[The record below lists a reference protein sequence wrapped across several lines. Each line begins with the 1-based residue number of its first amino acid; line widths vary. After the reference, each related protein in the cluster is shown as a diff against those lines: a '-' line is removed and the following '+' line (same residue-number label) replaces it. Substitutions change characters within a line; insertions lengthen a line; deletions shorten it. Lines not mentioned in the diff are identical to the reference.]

1 MVRCREDFHLPLA
14 AFVEMMENPEP
25 YTPGTINFWDD
36 DHISRMALEAHLD
49 PNTDAASR
57 NPVFMN
63 ASVQFISAAALGL
76 DRKKVLDLGCGPG
89 LYAQR
94 LTSQGAIV
102 TGLDI
107 SRNSIAYAKKEA
119 QRLGLDIDYRRMDFF
134 DMQFEAEFDLAM
146 QIYGEICVFS
156 AADRGRLL
164 DKVHAALRPGGLFIF
179 DVTTPLFEEQL
190 SGRSW
195 QALESGFWKP
205 YPHLVLEYGIEYEEG
220 MLHLDQ
226 YAIFDE
232 NGKMD
237 LCRIWTQ
244 HFDPQGIIDL
254 LAEHGFEV
262 LSLHGDLTGA
272 PLAETGWIG
281 IVARKTA

>member
-1 MVRCREDFHLPLA
+1 MVRHEDFRLPLA
-14 AFVEMMENPEP
+14 AFVELMERPEP
-25 YTPGTINFWDD
+25 FASGSLNFWDD
-36 DHISRMALEAHLD
+36 DHISQMALAAHLD

-57 NPVFMN
+57 NPVFMD
-63 ASVQFISAAALGL
+63 ASVQFILTAALGL
-76 DRKKVLDLGCGPG
+76 DGKKVLDLGCGPG

-94 LTSQGAIV
+94 LAWLGAQV

-107 SRNSIAYAKKEA
+107 SRSSIAYAEKEA
-119 QRLGLDIDYRRMDFF
+119 RRLGLHIDYRRMDFL
-134 DMQFEAEFDLAM
+134 DMQFEGEFDLTL
-146 QIYGEICVFS
+146 QIYGEFCVFPP
-156 AADRGRLL
+156 ADKDRLL
-164 DKVHAALRPGGLFIF
+164 DKIHAALRPGGLFIF
-179 DVTTPLFEEQL
+179 DVTTPLFDGQL

-205 YPHLVLEYGIEYEEG
+205 YPHLVLEYGLDYEEG

-244 HFDPQGIIDL
+244 HFDPQGVIDL
-254 LAEHGFEV
+254 LAQHNFEV
-262 LSLHGDLTGA
+262 ISLHGDLTGV

-281 IVARKTA
+281 VVARKTV